1 MGNVE
6 FAVKDMFGSSQI
18 TPRDKGGGNKFYTLI
33 NLELTFTQEM
43 TLASLHS

>member
-18 TPRDKGGGNKFYTLI
+18 TPRDKGGVI
-33 NLELTFTQEM
+33 NSTRLLF
-43 TLASLHS
+43 

>member
-1 MGNVE
+1 MGSVE

-18 TPRDKGGGNKFYTLI
+18 TLRDQGESNKFYTFI
-33 NLELTFTQEM
+33 ILELTFTQEM